1 MVNIY
6 EELGI
11 PTYINAYA
19 AFTVLGGVCMSEETI
34 EYMASAARE
43 FADIKVFQSVV
54 HRKIAEMTHNEAAYI
69 TPGAMAGIYLATCA
83 AVTQKYGKNI
93 RYLTKE
99 EIGKCE
105 VLAFKSQRNPYDR
118 AIEQTGVKTVD
129 FMYPNMW
136 DIPTKTHLENSINE
150 NTTAIY
156 VLAGGRNV
164 FPTYMSLEEI
174 IEVAERHK
182 FQCWWMLLLRFRR
195 LIHSGN
201 TIRRGLLSL
210 LSPVEKIWGDRRPVV

>member
-118 AIEQTGVKTVD
+118 AIEQTGVKQ
-129 FMYPNMW
+129 W
-136 DIPTKTHLENSINE
+136 ISCIQ
-150 NTTAIY
+150 IC
-156 VLAGGRNV
+156 GI
-164 FPTYMSLEEI
+164 FPLKRILKIQLM
-174 IEVAERHK
+174 R
-182 FQCWWMLLLRFRR
+182 
-195 LIHSGN
+195 
-201 TIRRGLLSL
+201 IRQRSMC
-210 LSPVEKIWGDRRPVV
+210 